1 MRRGAARKAEV
12 SRCKDRTPGFL
23 GSTGVQEQGAWR
35 HARKIH
41 TCKGRALMRNTE
53 EFKPEVRPGDA
64 GIQEA
69 EAGGSKTRFSS
80 SVNPYFK
87 IKKEKRSGAWLRA
100 RTLESS
106 RKRQR
111 T

>member
-1 MRRGAARKAEV
+1 
-12 SRCKDRTPGFL
+12 
-23 GSTGVQEQGAWR
+23 
-35 HARKIH
+35 
-41 TCKGRALMRNTE
+41 MRNTE
-53 EFKPEVRPGDA
+53 EFKPEVRRGDA

-69 EAGGSKTRFSS
+69 EKGGSKFKVRLSS

-87 IKKEKRSGAWLRA
+87 IKKEKRAGAWLGA

-111 T
+111 TWLRGRVPV